1 MGQSSRAKQACILGY
16 GGLRT
21 KTANLDVPQ
30 FKNMHKSAYHFEGD
44 LSVFF
49 YPRTEAERK
58 ATAAERRDVRGP
70 TCSLQKQKSLT

>member
-1 MGQSSRAKQACILGY
+1 MGY

-21 KTANLDVPQ
+21 TTANLDVPQ

-49 YPRTEAERK
+49 YPRTEA
-58 ATAAERRDVRGP
+58 AAERRDVRGP

>member
-1 MGQSSRAKQACILGY
+1 MGY

-21 KTANLDVPQ
+21 TTANLDVPQ
-30 FKNMHKSAYHFEGD
+30 FKNMHKSTYHFEGD

>member
-1 MGQSSRAKQACILGY
+1 MGY

-30 FKNMHKSAYHFEGD
+30 FKNMHKSTYHFEGD

-49 YPRTEAERK
+49 YPRTEAERN
-58 ATAAERRDVRGP
+58 AAAERRDVRGP

>member
-1 MGQSSRAKQACILGY
+1 MGY
-16 GGLRT
+16 VGLRT

-30 FKNMHKSAYHFEGD
+30 FKNMHKSTYHFEGD

>member
-1 MGQSSRAKQACILGY
+1 MGY

-30 FKNMHKSAYHFEGD
+30 FKNMHKSTYHFEGD